1 MYFTRNILYS
11 KENLNYKPHFQIF
24 SDTAVTYQK
33 YEEENGIRVGQ
44 YKEILFDFFK
54 HLCIIM
60 VNSIF
65 AFTDSKF
72 FANRI
77 SEFPI
82 RGGIASGKMII
93 KHIENYP
100 PILMGKPIID
110 AYEWEQ
116 IQNWLGLSINPNS
129 IGNIASLLNGKLFFN
144 ADENDINED
153 YWQKLLDNN
162 ILVEYDVPTK
172 IGPVKTFVVNF
183 VPNNKQDVLVKEL
196 NKSLEKYQGIPNIYA
211 KYYATKQFVDYII
224 NNSKVINSDLLKN
237 GFSNI

>member
-1 MYFTRNILYS
+1 M
-11 KENLNYKPHFQIF
+11 
-24 SDTAVTYQK
+24 
-33 YEEENGIRVGQ
+33 
-44 YKEILFDFFK
+44 LF
-54 HLCIIM
+54 
-60 VNSIF
+60 
-65 AFTDSKF
+65 
-72 FANRI
+72 R
-77 SEFPI
+77 
-82 RGGIASGKMII
+82 
-93 KHIENYP
+93 
-100 PILMGKPIID
+100 
-110 AYEWEQ
+110 
-116 IQNWLGLSINPNS
+116 SINPNS